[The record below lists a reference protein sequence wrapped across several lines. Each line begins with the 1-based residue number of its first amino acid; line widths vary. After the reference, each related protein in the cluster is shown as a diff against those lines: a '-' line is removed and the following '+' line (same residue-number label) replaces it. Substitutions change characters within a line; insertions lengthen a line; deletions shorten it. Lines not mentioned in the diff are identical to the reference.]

1 LKLKKTI
8 TLLALATITAL
19 ALAYQT
25 LPIKHRVEIT
35 YIYVAPNKTEAL
47 AEDFQGHQI
56 TLTIEGGYLTNLCG
70 KTVNAFK
77 QEDVIKPKLTNTGEK
92 TISLPNTAPWAIYS
106 VKCVQGILTRAKL
119 VYQPIAAQVIVK
131 LKPNQRLTWAISLRE
146 LSKQVQIKPGA
157 YEIAFKTIELGEL
170 SLHIAI
176 KDQS

>member
-1 LKLKKTI
+1 MKLKKTI
-8 TLLALATITAL
+8 TLLTLATIIAL

-25 LPIKHRVEIT
+25 LFIKHRVEIT
-35 YIYVAPNKTEAL
+35 YIYVAPNKTVVL
-47 AEDFQGHQI
+47 VKDLQGHQV
-56 TLTIEGGYLTNLCG
+56 TLTVEGGYLTNICG

-77 QEDVIKPKLTNTGEK
+77 QEDVVKLKLTNIGEK
-92 TISLPNTAPWAIYS
+92 PISLPNTAPWAIYS
-106 VKCVQGILTRAKL
+106 VKCIQSALTRIKP
-119 VYQPIAAQVIVK
+119 VYQPIAAQVIVE

-146 LSKQVQIKPGA
+146 LSKQVQVKPGT